1 VLNGWRTNN
10 GRTCKS
16 GSMALLTSAFLPLI
30 RLTVAINLAMVVSL
44 REFSRPFDG
53 VATTRPLARYRDT
66 TGRIAAG

>member
-1 VLNGWRTNN
+1 MGAPANQARL
-10 GRTCKS
+10 
-16 GSMALLTSAFLPLI
+16 ALLTSAFLPLI